1 MSRTLVIILSETRAH
16 ELTFENFKKNVID
29 ELNADLCLCIGTKP
43 DYDYNNPFYK
53 LAKYKFTYDE
63 PDDFGDAFEY
73 AYHTL
78 SQNKPKYECLQN
90 VNGLY
95 NKIQYPQQRIENVV
109 HYGTREKITSLED
122 FNDEDEIK
130 IHTHDFDDEVWK
142 NQVYGIKHKD
152 VDNMNLTSQENVITY
167 KKPLY
172 WRELLKLQNHIF
184 GGVKDSQYFHP
195 GSAGILIFFRWFLL
209 QNMIK
214 HDLINTYDRFII
226 TRSDFMYQLPHPKV
240 DLMDEKLIWIP
251 DGEHYGGLT
260 DRHVVLGRQN
270 FAGYLDIFNNMVLR
284 SNDYFM
290 KMKMKSDWNLERVI
304 KFHLA
309 QNNLLQDVRNIPYI
323 MYAVRNING
332 TTRWSHGHF
341 SEKNGYY
348 IKYHTEY
355 DLSTNYKNEF
365 EKSGL
370 TIDEF
375 YKNLL
380 R

>member
-1 MSRTLVIILSETRAH
+1 
-16 ELTFENFKKNVID
+16 
-29 ELNADLCLCIGTKP
+29 
-43 DYDYNNPFYK
+43 
-53 LAKYKFTYDE
+53 
-63 PDDFGDAFEY
+63 
-73 AYHTL
+73 
-78 SQNKPKYECLQN
+78 
-90 VNGLY
+90 
-95 NKIQYPQQRIENVV
+95 
-109 HYGTREKITSLED
+109 
-122 FNDEDEIK
+122 
-130 IHTHDFDDEVWK
+130 
-142 NQVYGIKHKD
+142 
-152 VDNMNLTSQENVITY
+152 
-167 KKPLY
+167 
-172 WRELLKLQNHIF
+172 
-184 GGVKDSQYFHP
+184 
-195 GSAGILIFFRWFLL
+195 
-209 QNMIK
+209 
-214 HDLINTYDRFII
+214 
-226 TRSDFMYQLPHPKV
+226 MYQLPHPKV